1 MRNESGVAFGRKSD
15 SFLVNFLSAI
25 YASEI
30 QDETDMESFQNN
42 HNLCNRL
49 TPTNS
54 NYTAIHV
61 VRYII
66 PEINLQDEESG
77 GIKLKLRN
85 GVRFEFITQG
95 FRVRDE
101 FRTELTE
108 VDKATSGFSSECG
121 EGPTSSTVFH
131 LPREELAI
139 KEKQPLAFV
148 RRVFSC
154 TS

>member
-1 MRNESGVAFGRKSD
+1 
-15 SFLVNFLSAI
+15 
-25 YASEI
+25 
-30 QDETDMESFQNN
+30 MESFQNN
-42 HNLCNRL
+42 HNLCNHL

-54 NYTAIHV
+54 NYTAI

-66 PEINLQDEESG
+66 PGINLQDEESG

-121 EGPTSSTVFH
+121 EGPTSFTVFH
-131 LPREELAI
+131 LSREELAI

-148 RRVFSC
+148 RRVFSRA
-154 TS
+154 S

>member
-1 MRNESGVAFGRKSD
+1 MRNESGVAFAEKSD
-15 SFLVNFLSAI
+15 SFLVSFPSVI

-42 HNLCNRL
+42 HNLCNHL
-49 TPTNS
+49 TPTKPHF
-54 NYTAIHV
+54 TAIV
-61 VRYII
+61 SYRI

-101 FRTELTE
+101 FRTELTG

-131 LPREELAI
+131 LPREEPAI